1 MTSFAPYDPSM
12 GITSDQYY
20 QWKSAAD
27 PMSDTYNSSYT
38 GPKPS
43 VSFPKREFGN
53 PDRGGLVSLLDQ
65 TGEIGRRSEFD
76 PGRTGFD
83 PRSMRGGLVSLLDPT
98 GEIGRRPADVMSLI
112 GMVASNG
119 MGANDQEPRSIPGTG
134 GGFPLPP
141 GYEGSQKP
149 SSRLGE
155 EFSGKGTSTLLGQ
168 TDMVRKEYVGIPWG
182 PEVIDH
188 GPRRIPVGN
197 GTRPE
202 RMPYFKH
209 PNPFPQPS
217 VIPDWQKKGPEHG
230 IKTTLESILK
240 IL

>member
-1 MTSFAPYDPSM
+1 MSMFRPYDPSM

-20 QWKSAAD
+20 QWMSAAD

-53 PDRGGLVSLLDQ
+53 PDRGGLVSLLDP

-83 PRSMRGGLVSLLDPT
+83 PRS
-98 GEIGRRPADVMSLI
+98 I
-112 GMVASNG
+112 MVASNG

-188 GPRRIPVGN
+188 GTRRIPGGN

-230 IKTTLESILK
+230 IQTTLESILK
-240 IL
+240 ILEKITKCF

>member
-1 MTSFAPYDPSM
+1 MSSPSQAFWSW
-12 GITSDQYY
+12 TPEKRRDY
-20 QWKSAAD
+20 QDEINRS
-27 PMSDTYNSSYT
+27 M
-38 GPKPS
+38 
-43 VSFPKREFGN
+43 E
-53 PDRGGLVSLLDQ
+53 SLLK
-65 TGEIGRRSEFD
+65 
-76 PGRTGFD
+76 P
-83 PRSMRGGLVSLLDPT
+83 RGGLVSLLDPT

-112 GMVASNG
+112 GLRESEFDPG
-119 MGANDQEPRSIPGTG
+119 RIGTG

-168 TDMVRKEYVGIPWG
+168 TDMVRSEWRGKEYVGIPWG

-188 GPRRIPVGN
+188 GPRRIPGGN

-230 IKTTLESILK
+230 IQTTLESILK
-240 IL
+240 ILEKLSKGN